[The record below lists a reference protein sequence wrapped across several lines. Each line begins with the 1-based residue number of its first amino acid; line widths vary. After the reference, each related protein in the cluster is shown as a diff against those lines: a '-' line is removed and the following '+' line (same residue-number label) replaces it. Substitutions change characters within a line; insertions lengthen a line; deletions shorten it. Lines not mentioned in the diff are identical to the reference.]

1 MRGCWIRSSGTRSTA
16 ISSDTLYI
24 GVPTFNRPDMI
35 RETVGSLRG
44 SEFSDYRVVVSD
56 NRSEIS
62 AQQSVRA
69 FIEEL
74 DDPRFSFVVQPENG
88 GEYGQGR
95 FFMRDS
101 QRCEFFA
108 IVHDDD
114 LLDPGCLGRALER
127 LRTHPEAA
135 LFIANPR
142 LIDEACEVSD
152 ALTLEY
158 LKDHGR
164 GERQT
169 GLFPILETLLD
180 TGFTPISGTVFRREC
195 LVQSGFVDSDCVGN
209 FPFELNVM
217 LRLGDLALQGW
228 LEDETLLSVRYHK
241 GSLRN
246 TLGLMNNIAVVSTM
260 LKLLDR
266 REYTGAPEAR
276 RRVLVARL
284 HRAMAEIHAK
294 NGAIA
299 EAKAAIKS
307 AITTRP
313 KSANAWKTCFK
324 IYLEGARG

>member
-1 MRGCWIRSSGTRSTA
+1 M
-16 ISSDTLYI
+16 
-24 GVPTFNRPDMI
+24 V
-35 RETVGSLRG
+35 RETVDSLRK
-44 SEFSDYRVVVSD
+44 SEFSDFRVVVSD
-56 NRSEIS
+56 NRSETS
-62 AQQSVRA
+62 AQESVKA
-69 FIEEL
+69 FIDSL
-74 DDPRFSFVVQPENG
+74 GDPRFSFVVQPENG

-95 FFMRDS
+95 FFMKDS
-101 QRCEFFA
+101 EGCQLFA
-108 IVHDDD
+108 ILHDDD
-114 LLDPGCLGRALER
+114 LLDPGYLGRAVDR
-127 LRTHPEAA
+127 LRKHDDAA

-142 LIDEACEVSD
+142 LVDEALQVSE
-152 ALTLEY
+152 ALTAEY
-158 LKDHGR
+158 LQEHGR

-180 TGFTPISGTVFRREC
+180 TGFTPISGTVFRRKN

-217 LRLGDLALQGW
+217 LRLGDLSCKGW
-228 LEDETLLSVRYHK
+228 FEDETLLSVRYHK

-246 TLGLMNNIAVVSTM
+246 TLGLMSNTAVVSTM

-266 REYTGAPEAR
+266 RRYTGAPEAR
-276 RRVLVARL
+276 RKVLVARL

-294 NGAIA
+294 DGALA

-307 AITTRP
+307 AISTRP